1 MPRLVLPGG
10 TDVAEVA
17 IFSLDALPQRL
28 DRDTVARLERE
39 GSLIRF
45 NTGADGAYLLH
56 AYVDEPVPD
65 DLRKYCDIADRKI
78 ATLNVSGGHVH
89 RHDEHFQPLVQK
101 KRR

>member
-1 MPRLVLPGG
+1 M
-10 TDVAEVA
+10 D
-17 IFSLDALPQRL
+17 LPQRL

-39 GSLIRF
+39 RSLILF
-45 NTGADGAYLLH
+45 NAGADGAYLLH

-78 ATLNVSGGHVH
+78 ATLNVSGGPVH

-101 KRR
+101 KGR